1 MSNYDVRATA
11 LNGLGGTSFS
21 LPAHGAGMRAV
32 AYKRFSFAD
41 LVTAPVQNDVVYFMT
56 IPAKCRIHSVDV
68 VLITA
73 EGEAATISIG
83 DYSDVAGSAV
93 DLDGWLKAFSIN
105 GAAGTGGGT
114 GGNTEAYGAAG
125 GKFYAAEA
133 YMAITLPENFTHDTA
148 VVDIFIDITK
158 YFDAESD

>member
-21 LPAHGAGMRAV
+21 VPAYGGSMRSV

-56 IPAKCRIHSVDV
+56 VPAKSRIHSVNV

-73 EGEAATISIG
+73 EGDVCTVDIG

-93 DLDGWLKAFSIN
+93 NSDGWIDGFSLN
-105 GAAGTGGGT
+105 GAVGTGAGTGGAA
-114 GGNTEAYGAAG
+114 EAYGAAG

-133 YMAITLPENFTHDTA
+133 YMALTLPDNATHNVA
-148 VVDIFIDITK
+148 VIDIWIDITK